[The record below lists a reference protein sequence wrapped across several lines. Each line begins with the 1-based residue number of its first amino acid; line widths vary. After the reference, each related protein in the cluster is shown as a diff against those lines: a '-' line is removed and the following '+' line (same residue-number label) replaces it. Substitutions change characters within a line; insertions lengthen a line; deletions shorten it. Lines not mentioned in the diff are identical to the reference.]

1 MIQLKPRYILVI
13 AAIAIAAITSIV
25 SGISTNNRSKKLPP
39 QKFFTDKSINKLITN
54 QMSEFKSTEKFDK
67 AIERFMRYWGIKGAS
82 FALMKN
88 DSLIY
93 AKGYGYANIADSI
106 ECTTANI
113 FRVASVSKLITAVA
127 IMKLCENG
135 KLNLNSTV
143 FGEEGILNDSLFTHR
158 IRDKKIKNV
167 TVEHLLR
174 HTSGFSNPI
183 GDAAFNQDIVARTI
197 HKPLP
202 LSLDDM
208 VEYASSNRLRARPGT
223 RYDYSNIGY
232 MVLSKIIEKVTN
244 ADYETYVKDSILA
257 PIGCYD
263 MYLAQNYPWQF
274 KDNEVTYYEVKE
286 AEEVPA
292 FDGSSKMVMKSL
304 GGNDVR
310 GLSGAGGWIAS
321 ASELALF
328 VSAINNNPA
337 REDFLSAESISL
349 MTHYS
354 KHSRPIGWAS
364 VTAKEWFRSG
374 SMAGTS
380 ALIKKQRDGYTW
392 IFISNSSSWNGPYLS
407 KRMSHS
413 ISTAISRVK
422 EWPKQNLF
430 DVAI

>member
-106 ECTTANI
+106 ECTTSNI

-208 VEYASSNRLRARPGT
+208 VVYASSNRLRARPGT

-310 GLSGAGGWIAS
+310 GLSGAGGWVAS
-321 ASELALF
+321 AAELALF

-364 VTAKEWFRSG
+364 VTSKEWFRSG